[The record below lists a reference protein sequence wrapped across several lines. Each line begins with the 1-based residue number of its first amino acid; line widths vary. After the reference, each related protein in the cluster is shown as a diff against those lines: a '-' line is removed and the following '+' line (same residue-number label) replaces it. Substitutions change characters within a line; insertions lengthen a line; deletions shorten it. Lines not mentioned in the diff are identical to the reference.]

1 MSLATRCILLAV
13 FLVSGCG
20 QVPSSP
26 QPGRNDLAAV
36 LPEEGG
42 KVGAVV
48 VHYAGGQKVL
58 NTAYAGAKIRGGG
71 KVDSVTLNQGQV
83 EKIFGPAL
91 AALPAR
97 SVSFTLYFLEG
108 SDELTPESRQSLT
121 RVAAE
126 IANRPAP
133 EVTVIGHTDLVGSDQ
148 YNDALSTQRAQRVRD
163 ELVHAGIAGEHVEVA
178 SRGKR
183 EPLYRT
189 AEGVAEPR
197 NRRVEI
203 NVR

>member
-1 MSLATRCILLAV
+1 MNLATRPVLLAV
-13 FLVSGCG
+13 LLMLGCA

-26 QPGRNDLAAV
+26 TAARNDLAAV

-42 KVGAVV
+42 KVGTVV
-48 VHYAGGQKVL
+48 VHYAGGEKVL
-58 NTAYAGAKIRGGG
+58 NTAYAGAKIRGAG
-71 KVDSVTLNQGQV
+71 KVDSVTLDEAQV
-83 EKIFGPAL
+83 NKLFGPAL

-97 SVSFTLYFLEG
+97 PVSFTLYFLEG
-108 SDELTPESRQSLT
+108 SDELTTESRQSLT
-121 RVAAE
+121 RVATE
-126 IANRPAP
+126 IARRPAP
-133 EVTVIGHTDLVGSDQ
+133 ELSVIGHTDLVGSDQ
-148 YNDALSTQRAQRVRD
+148 YNDTLSTQRAQRVRD
-163 ELVHAGIAGEHVEVA
+163 ELVHAGIAAEHVELA

-189 AEGVAEPR
+189 AEGVPEPR